1 MNTIHSTFSG
11 STFREQEAV
20 ICPTLKAAS
29 PFPELIPFVNVFF
42 LLLIFFVMGSSF
54 VSVSAIPVALPRTAN
69 AGIYSVK
76 KYIVTVDDKGTI
88 YFNDV
93 IIENMDTLK
102 TRLLSDVIGISDGT
116 GSIVLR
122 ADLHTS
128 FGTVAKIM
136 ALADE
141 LNINTFILAG
151 KNEEGKKTSFR
162 DE

>member
-1 MNTIHSTFSG
+1 MYTIRSSFSG
-11 STFREQEAV
+11 DTSNVPDKV
-20 ICPTLKAAS
+20 IRPALKAAS

-54 VSVSAIPVALPRTAN
+54 VSVSAIPVTLPRTAN

-76 KYIVTVDDKGTI
+76 KYIITVDDKGTI

-102 TRLLSDVIGISDGT
+102 TRLLSDVRGISDGT

-122 ADLHTS
+122 ADLRTN
-128 FGTVAKIM
+128 FGTIAKIM

-151 KNEEGKKTSFR
+151 KNEEEKKTSFR

>member
-1 MNTIHSTFSG
+1 MKTIHASFSAKIRAQG
-11 STFREQEAV
+11 IR
-20 ICPTLKAAS
+20 PTLKEAS
-29 PFPELIPFVNVFF
+29 PFPELIPFINVFF

-54 VSVSAIPVALPRTAN
+54 VSVSAIPVSLPKTAN

-76 KYIVTVDDKGTI
+76 KYIVTVDDKGKI

-93 IIENMDTLK
+93 IIESMDALK
-102 TRLLSDVIGISDGT
+102 MRLLSDVIGIADGT

-122 ADLHTS
+122 ADLRTN
-128 FGTVAKIM
+128 FGTVARIM

-141 LNINTFILAG
+141 LNINTFILAER
-151 KNEEGKKTSFR
+151 NEEEIKTSFR